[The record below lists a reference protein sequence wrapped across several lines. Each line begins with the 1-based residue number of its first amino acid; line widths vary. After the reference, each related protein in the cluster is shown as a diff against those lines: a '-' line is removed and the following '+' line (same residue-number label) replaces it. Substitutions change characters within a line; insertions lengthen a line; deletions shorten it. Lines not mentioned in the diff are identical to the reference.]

1 MANTENNPRSKVNMK
16 LPGKPAIPGPGLKKQ
31 GIVVLQILFIAF
43 FTLAELFI
51 RGGAGFLSGFVL
63 IVVTYGGVAYGRTG
77 TRYVTAVT
85 PPLAYAATTLFYTV
99 MTDGLR
105 ISRVGVDFMASLAS
119 VAPFMLIA
127 AAYGWYQFLNEKAK
141 NRPSKRREATA

>member
-1 MANTENNPRSKVNMK
+1 MSEKKATLK
-16 LPGKPAIPGPGLKKQ
+16 KPSIPGPGLKKQ
-31 GIVVLQILFIAF
+31 GIIFLQVLFIAF

-63 IVVTYGGVAYGRTG
+63 IVVTYGGIAYGRTG

-85 PPLAYAATTLFYTV
+85 PPLAYAATTLFYTL

-105 ISRVGVDFMASLAS
+105 ISRVGVDFIASLAS
-119 VAPFMLIA
+119 VAPYMLIA

-141 NRPSKRREATA
+141 NRPSKRKSVTA

>member
-1 MANTENNPRSKVNMK
+1 MANTENNPRSEVNMT
-16 LPGKPAIPGPGLKKQ
+16 LPKKPTIPGPGLKKE

-43 FTLAELFI
+43 FTFAEMFI
-51 RGGAGFLSGFVL
+51 RGGAGFLSGLVL

-85 PPLAYAATTLFYTV
+85 PPLAYAATALFYTI
-99 MTDGLR
+99 MNDGLR

-119 VAPFMLIA
+119 VAPFLLIA

-141 NRPSKRREATA
+141 NRPSKRKVAAA